1 MSLQVDPIIIY
12 TMGKVGSISLYEA
25 LTALKLDHP
34 IYHTHNLT
42 EDDIAKLQEAI
53 DNEIDVVRLSKKIE
67 EIKQLR
73 QLVYAR
79 DGQRCKVITL
89 VRDPIAWAIS
99 ALFQSIERK
108 FPDLN
113 LEDDPSINLEKA
125 QQIFEHRQEDLY
137 TLASTWFDTKIKNV
151 FGIDVF
157 STDDFPKAKGY
168 NIYQGEHADLLL
180 IRLESLNSCYYNAL
194 KEFLNIDLLDLP
206 YKNTASDKTYQ
217 SLYHTFVKSVNLSPG
232 FIERMC
238 AMQYVQYF
246 YSQEEIEWFKLK
258 WGDPRVRKEIERIRA
273 ETKQHYKFKFEDWK
287 VQAEHWK
294 TEAQAAK
301 ARVEHWKTEAQAAKA
316 RAEHWK
322 TEAKLGTISRIK
334 RQIRRRIANVLGLNT
349 YVSTEQNFRD

>member
-1 MSLQVDPIIIY
+1 MSLQADPIIIY
-12 TMGKVGSISLYEA
+12 TMGKVGSISIYEA
-25 LTALKLDHP
+25 LTALKLDRP

-42 EDDIAKLQEAI
+42 EDDIAKLQEAV
-53 DNEIDVVRLSKKIE
+53 NNGLDVARLSQKIE

-89 VRDPIAWAIS
+89 VRDPIGWAIS

-113 LEDDPSINLEKA
+113 FEDDLSINLGKV
-125 QQIFEHRQEDLY
+125 QQIFENRQEDLY

-194 KEFLNIDLLDLP
+194 KEFLNIDMPDLP
-206 YKNTASDKTYQ
+206 YRNTASDKTYQ
-217 SLYHTFVKSVNLSPG
+217 SLYHTFLKSVNLSPG
-232 FIERMC
+232 FVERMC
-238 AMQYVQYF
+238 AIQYVQYF

-258 WGDPRVRKEIERIRA
+258 
-273 ETKQHYKFKFEDWK
+273 
-287 VQAEHWK
+287 
-294 TEAQAAK
+294 
-301 ARVEHWKTEAQAAKA
+301 
-316 RAEHWK
+316 
-322 TEAKLGTISRIK
+322 
-334 RQIRRRIANVLGLNT
+334 
-349 YVSTEQNFRD
+349 